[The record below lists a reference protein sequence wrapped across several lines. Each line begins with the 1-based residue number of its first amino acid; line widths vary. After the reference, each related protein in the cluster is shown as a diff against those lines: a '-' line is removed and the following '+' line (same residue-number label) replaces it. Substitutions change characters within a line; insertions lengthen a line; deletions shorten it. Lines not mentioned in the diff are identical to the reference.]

1 MRTKDKRDYILEL
14 YTKQIETIPFVSSEG
29 VEFHMAD
36 AYICPLCLHAYAIG
50 NTELTLEHVPPESVG
65 GKPILIT
72 CKACNSNLGADI
84 DVYLM
89 NELEIV
95 HNLNHLD
102 TIPQKT
108 KLAFNGV
115 EINAQTT
122 FSKTDGFTFMISPD
136 NNNPIEF
143 KGFMTEAKN
152 AKKGYEIKVVAN
164 ITNRKRDYDLANIA
178 LLKSAYLMAFHELGY
193 MYVLNANTS
202 IIRDQI
208 QNPKK
213 NVIGNA
219 FIIDI
224 QNGVIENLPDG
235 VYYAQLNN
243 IGCVIVIMELRL
255 RQSEIKHRKVIV
267 LPHPKDSHGQIYSE
281 LFQRIGKVVNVRI
294 FGRVSLLP
302 ATKVKLDE
310 SIKELCVLKYKGEE
324 SLCRGQ
330 RVT

>member
-1 MRTKDKRDYILEL
+1 MVFNMRTKDKRVYILEL
-14 YTKQIETIPFVSSEG
+14 YAKQIESIPFVSSDG
-29 VEFHMAD
+29 VKFHMVD
-36 AYICPLCLHAYAIG
+36 AFICPLCLHTYAIG

-72 CKACNSNLGADI
+72 CKACNSNRGADI
-84 DVYLM
+84 DVCLM

-95 HNLNHLD
+95 HNLTHLD

-122 FSKTDGFTFMISPD
+122 FSKTDGFKFMISPD

-143 KGFMTEAKN
+143 EGFMTEVKN
-152 AKKGYEIKVVAN
+152 AKEGYKIKIVAD
-164 ITNRKRDYDLANIA
+164 ITNRKRDYDLANVA

-193 MYVLNANTS
+193 MYVLNANTN
-202 IIRDQI
+202 IIRAQI

-219 FIIDI
+219 FIIDSK
-224 QNGVIENLPDG
+224 NGVIENLSDG

-243 IGCVIVIMELRL
+243 VGCVIVIMELKL
-255 RQSEIKHRKVIV
+255 RQSEIKHRKAIV

-281 LFQRIGKVVNVRI
+281 LSQQIGKIVNVRI
-294 FGRVSLLP
+294 VGSVSPLP
-302 ATKVKLDE
+302 VTSVKVDE
-310 SIKELCVLKYKGEE
+310 KMSDLYGNI
-324 SLCRGQ
+324 
-330 RVT
+330 

>member
-1 MRTKDKRDYILEL
+1 MVFNMRTKDKRVYILEL
-14 YTKQIETIPFVSSEG
+14 YAKQIESIPFVSSDG
-29 VEFHMAD
+29 VKFHMVD
-36 AYICPLCLHAYAIG
+36 AFICPLCLHTYAIG

-72 CKACNSNLGADI
+72 CKACNSNRGADI
-84 DVYLM
+84 DVCLM

-95 HNLNHLD
+95 HNLTHLD

-122 FSKTDGFTFMISPD
+122 FSKTDGFKFMISPD

-143 KGFMTEAKN
+143 EGFMTEVKN
-152 AKKGYEIKVVAN
+152 AKEGYKIKIVAD
-164 ITNRKRDYDLANIA
+164 ITNRKRDYDLANVA

-193 MYVLNANTS
+193 MYVLNANTN
-202 IIRDQI
+202 IIRAQI

-219 FIIDI
+219 FIIDSK
-224 QNGVIENLPDG
+224 NGVIENLSDG

-243 IGCVIVIMELRL
+243 VGCVIVIMELKL
-255 RQSEIKHRKVIV
+255 RQSEIKHRKAIV

-281 LFQRIGKVVNVRI
+281 LSQQIGKIVNVRI
-294 FGRVSLLP
+294 LGSVSPLP
-302 ATKVKLDE
+302 VTSVKVDE
-310 SIKELCVLKYKGEE
+310 KMSDLYGNI
-324 SLCRGQ
+324 
-330 RVT
+330 

>member
-1 MRTKDKRDYILEL
+1 MSTKDKRNYLLEL
-14 YTKQIETIPFVSSEG
+14 YSKQIETIPFVSSDG

-36 AYICPLCLHAYAIG
+36 AYICPLCLKTYAIG
-50 NTELTLEHVPPESVG
+50 HTELTLEHVPPESVG

-72 CKACNSNLGADI
+72 CKACNSNRGADI
-84 DVYLM
+84 DVCLM

-95 HNLNHLD
+95 HNLNHLE

-122 FSKTDGFTFMISPD
+122 FSKTEGFRFMISPD

-143 KGFMTEAKN
+143 EGFMTEVKN
-152 AKKGYEIKVVAN
+152 AKEGYEIKVVAN
-164 ITNRKRDYDLANIA
+164 IINRKRDYNLANIA
-178 LLKSAYLMAFHELGY
+178 LLKSAYLMAFYELGY
-193 MYVLNANTS
+193 MYVLNANTN

-219 FIIDI
+219 FIIDSK
-224 QNGVIENLPDG
+224 NGMIENLLDG

-255 RQSEIKHRKVIV
+255 RQSEIKHRKAIV
-267 LPHPKDSHGQIYSE
+267 LPHPKDSQGLIYSE
-281 LFQRIGKVVNVRI
+281 LSKRIGKVVNVRI
-294 FGRVSLLP
+294 LGHVSHLP
-302 ATKVKLDE
+302 ATKVRLDE
-310 SIKELCVLKYKGEE
+310 SIKELCVL
-324 SLCRGQ
+324 
-330 RVT
+330 RVRDLVPDTNM

>member
-14 YTKQIETIPFVSSEG
+14 YAKQIETIPFVSSDG
-29 VEFHMAD
+29 MKFHMVD
-36 AYICPLCLHAYAIG
+36 AFICPLCLHTYAIG

-72 CKACNSNLGADI
+72 CKACNSNRGADI
-84 DVYLM
+84 DVCLM

-95 HNLNHLD
+95 HNLTHLD

-122 FSKTDGFTFMISPD
+122 FSKTDGFKFMISPD

-143 KGFMTEAKN
+143 EGFMTEVKN
-152 AKKGYEIKVVAN
+152 AKEGYKIKIVAD

-178 LLKSAYLMAFHELGY
+178 LLKSAYLIAFHELGY
-193 MYVLNANTS
+193 MYVLNANTN
-202 IIRDQI
+202 IIRAQI

-219 FIIDI
+219 FIIDSK
-224 QNGVIENLPDG
+224 NGVIENLSDG

-243 IGCVIVIMELRL
+243 IGCVIVIMELKL
-255 RQSEIKHRKVIV
+255 RQSEIKHRKAIV

-281 LFQRIGKVVNVRI
+281 LSQQIGKNVNVRI
-294 FGRVSLLP
+294 LGSVSPLP
-302 ATKVKLDE
+302 VTSVKIDE
-310 SIKELCVLKYKGEE
+310 KMSDLYGNI
-324 SLCRGQ
+324 
-330 RVT
+330 